1 MVNDSNR
8 MTITDENGN
17 EKVMEIILTFDSDDG
32 SRHFVLFKDPS
43 ENKEESVY
51 AYTFDDDGNLDQVT
65 NDEELEMCSE
75 VLAAFQNPDLKEEF
89 DD

>member
-1 MVNDSNR
+1 MNDSNR

-51 AYTFDDDGNLDQVT
+51 AYSFDDDGNLDQVI
-65 NDEELEMCSE
+65 DEEELEMCGE
-75 VLAAFQNPDLKEEF
+75 VLSAFQNPDVKEEP